1 VISALVNLGTARPRA
16 ERVARDAL
24 DEAAEASL
32 EQLVR
37 IALQRL
43 AR

>member
-1 VISALVNLGTARPRA
+1 VASALVNLGTARPRA
-16 ERVARDAL
+16 ERAARDAL
-24 DEAAEASL
+24 DAAPEASL

-37 IALQRL
+37 AALRRL